1 MSASAASV
9 IVPKRALSVYPLV
22 RRIAP
27 ASFTPV
33 PAITMSALF
42 RLPAAFADHVKS
54 SVAPLETVIFVG
66 LPKFCGYRSTASVPS
81 RTSISLLK
89 DGVLLPKLSVVLP
102 VPVLMIF
109 VAPAYVVLSV

>member
-1 MSASAASV
+1 M
-9 IVPKRALSVYPLV
+9 L
-22 RRIAP
+22 
-27 ASFTPV
+27 PV
-33 PAITMSALF
+33 A
-42 RLPAAFADHVKS
+42 LPAHERS

-66 LPKFCGYRSTASVPS
+66 LPKFCGYCATASVPS

-102 VPVLMIF
+102 VPVLTIF

>member
-1 MSASAASV
+1 MNSSRV
-9 IVPKRALSVYPLV
+9 LPPDV
-22 RRIAP
+22 RQIAP
-27 ASFTPV
+27 APLTPV
-33 PAITMSALF
+33 PEMTISALL
-42 RLPAAFADHVKS
+42 RLPAAVALQEMS

-66 LPKFCGYRSTASVPS
+66 LPKFSGYCSTASVPS